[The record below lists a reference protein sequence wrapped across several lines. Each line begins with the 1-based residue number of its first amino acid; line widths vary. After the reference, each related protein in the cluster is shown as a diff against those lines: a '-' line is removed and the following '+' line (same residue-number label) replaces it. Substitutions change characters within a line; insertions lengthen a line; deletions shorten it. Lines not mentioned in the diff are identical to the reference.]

1 MKMTTITLPSFT
13 LPVCDMACQDQF
25 VVASGT
31 VGLIFIN
38 ILFFYMMCAPS
49 RQRELTPVE
58 ILTVRLDSLQ
68 KEVVELM
75 AHKIIHTDILGE
87 LSDTRDVVG
96 DLRREFRQKIA
107 LLTEGF
113 EVLDT
118 DEFHSWG
125 KTLKSKMNIL

>member
-1 MKMTTITLPSFT
+1 MECKEYLV
-13 LPVCDMACQDQF
+13 LV
-25 VVASGT
+25 SGT
-31 VGLIFIN
+31 VGLLFLN
-38 ILFFYMMCAPS
+38 FLFFYMVCTPKN
-49 RQRELTPVE
+49 RRELTPVE

-68 KEVVELM
+68 KEIVELM

-87 LSDTRDVVG
+87 LSDTRDAVG

-113 EVLDT
+113 DVVDT
-118 DEFHSWG
+118 SEFPSWI